1 MCLVCDR
8 LFSWASTL
16 NQTKTQSHSSTR
28 RALLGA
34 VGALPLAS
42 ALALSGVAHASTP
55 PQPENVLNPDQAL
68 ERLMAGNARY
78 VSGKSTPVNF
88 SATRQVL
95 SGGQNP
101 YACLVSCADSRI
113 GPEYCFD
120 EGRGDLFVTRVAGN
134 FVNTDILAS
143 LEYGTAVLGAPL
155 IMVLGHTSCGAI
167 GAAVQ
172 AYTENASFPG
182 HIQALT
188 TALAPAVRQ
197 AAQSAK
203 GDALVAAATKD
214 NVRLNVTMLTESNP
228 IISDR
233 VAKGKLKIVGG
244 IYDLKTGR
252 VDLVS

>member
-1 MCLVCDR
+1 MCFICNR
-8 LFSWASTL
+8 LSL
-16 NQTKTQSHSSTR
+16 DSSAKNTPKSVSR

-34 VGALPLAS
+34 LGALPIAG
-42 ALALSGVAHASTP
+42 ALSLSGKAQASP
-55 PQPENVLNPDQAL
+55 APIPRNVLNPDQAL

-78 VSGKSTPVNF
+78 VAGQTTPVNF
-88 SATRQVL
+88 APTRQAL
-95 SGGQNP
+95 AGGQNP

-113 GPEYCFD
+113 VPEYCFD

-143 LEYGTAVLGAPL
+143 LEYGTAVLGTPL

-188 TALAPAVRQ
+188 TALAPAVRL
-197 AAQSAK
+197 ASQSAK
-203 GDALVAAATKD
+203 GDALVAAATTE
-214 NVRLNVTMLTESNP
+214 NVRLNVKMLTESNP

-233 VAKGKLKIVGG
+233 VAKGQLKIVGG
-244 IYDLKTGR
+244 VYDLETGR
-252 VDLVS
+252 VDLVA

>member
-8 LFSWASTL
+8 LSLGTA
-16 NQTKTQSHSSTR
+16 TKTRSHSSSR

-34 VGALPLAS
+34 FGALPLVG
-42 ALALSGVAHASTP
+42 ALSLSAAAHASAP

-78 VSGKSTPVNF
+78 VAGKTAPINF
-88 SATRQVL
+88 ATTRQALV
-95 SGGQNP
+95 GGQNP
-101 YACLVSCADSRI
+101 YACLLSCADSRI
-113 GPEYCFD
+113 GPEFCFD

-155 IMVLGHTSCGAI
+155 IMVLGHTKCGAI

-197 AAQSAK
+197 AAKSAK

-214 NVRLNVTMLTESNP
+214 NVRLNVKMLTESNP

-244 IYDLKTGR
+244 IYDLVTGQ

>member
-1 MCLVCDR
+1 
-8 LFSWASTL
+8 
-16 NQTKTQSHSSTR
+16 
-28 RALLGA
+28 LGA
-34 VGALPLAS
+34 FGALPLVGAVS
-42 ALALSGVAHASTP
+42 LSTAAHASAP

-78 VSGKSTPVNF
+78 VAGKTAPINF
-88 SATRQVL
+88 ATTRQAL
-95 SGGQNP
+95 AGGQNP
-101 YACLVSCADSRI
+101 YACLLSCADSRI
-113 GPEYCFD
+113 GPEFCFD

-155 IMVLGHTSCGAI
+155 IMVLGHTKCGAI

-197 AAQSAK
+197 AAKSAK

-214 NVRLNVTMLTESNP
+214 NVRLNVKMLTESNP

-244 IYDLKTGR
+244 IYDLVTGQ

>member
-1 MCLVCDR
+1 MCLVCDP
-8 LFSWASTL
+8 LSFGAA
-16 NQTKTQSHSSTR
+16 TKTQSHSSSR
-28 RALLGA
+28 RTLLGA
-34 VGALPLAS
+34 LGAMPLVGAPS
-42 ALALSGVAHASTP
+42 LSDAAHASAP

-78 VSGKSTPVNF
+78 VSGKTTSIDFAT
-88 SATRQVL
+88 TRQAL
-95 SGGQNP
+95 AGGQNP
-101 YACLVSCADSRI
+101 YACLLSCADSRI
-113 GPEYCFD
+113 GPEFCFD

-172 AYTENASFPG
+172 AYTENADFPG

-197 AAQSAK
+197 AAKSDK

-214 NVRLNVTMLTESNP
+214 NVRLNVKMLTESNP

-244 IYDLKTGR
+244 IYDLETGR

>member
-1 MCLVCDR
+1 MCFICNRISQVIP
-8 LFSWASTL
+8 S
-16 NQTKTQSHSSTR
+16 NQKPQSLSR
-28 RALLGA
+28 RSLLGA
-34 VGALPLAS
+34 FGALPLVG
-42 ALALSGVAHASTP
+42 ALSLSTAAHASAP

-78 VSGKSTPVNF
+78 VAGKTVPINF
-88 SATRQVL
+88 ATTRQAL
-95 SGGQNP
+95 AGGQNP

-113 GPEYCFD
+113 GPEFCFD

-197 AAQSAK
+197 AAKSAK

-214 NVRLNVTMLTESNP
+214 NVRLNVKMLTESNP

-244 IYDLKTGR
+244 IYDLVTGQ

>member
-8 LFSWASTL
+8 LSLGSA
-16 NQTKTQSHSSTR
+16 TKTHSHSSSR

-34 VGALPLAS
+34 FGALPLVG
-42 ALALSGVAHASTP
+42 ALSLSTAAHASAP

-78 VSGKSTPVNF
+78 VAGKTVPINF
-88 SATRQVL
+88 ATTRQAL
-95 SGGQNP
+95 AGGQNP

-113 GPEYCFD
+113 GPEFCFD

-197 AAQSAK
+197 AAKSAK

-214 NVRLNVTMLTESNP
+214 NVRLNVKMLTESNP

-244 IYDLKTGR
+244 IYDLVTGQ

>member
-1 MCLVCDR
+1 MCFICNRISQVIP
-8 LFSWASTL
+8 S
-16 NQTKTQSHSSTR
+16 NQKPQSLSR
-28 RALLGA
+28 RSLLGA
-34 VGALPLAS
+34 VGALPLAG
-42 ALALSGVAHASTP
+42 ALALSGVANASAP
-55 PQPENVLNPDQAL
+55 PRPENVLNPDQAL

-78 VSGKSTPVNF
+78 VAGKTAPINF
-88 SATRQVL
+88 ATTRQAL
-95 SGGQNP
+95 AGGQNP
-101 YACLVSCADSRI
+101 YACLLSCADSRI
-113 GPEYCFD
+113 GPEFCFD

-197 AAQSAK
+197 AAKSAK

-214 NVRLNVTMLTESNP
+214 NVRLNVKMLTESNP

-244 IYDLKTGR
+244 IYDLVTGQ

>member
-1 MCLVCDR
+1 MCFICNR
-8 LFSWASTL
+8 LSLGSSA
-16 NQTKTQSHSSTR
+16 NQKPRSLSR
-28 RALLGA
+28 RSLLGA

-42 ALALSGVAHASTP
+42 ALALSGTAQASVP

-78 VSGKSTPVNF
+78 VSGKTTPVNF
-88 SATRQVL
+88 AATRQAL
-95 SGGQNP
+95 AGGQNP
-101 YACLVSCADSRI
+101 YACLLSCADSRI
-113 GPEYCFD
+113 GPEFCFD
-120 EGRGDLFVTRVAGN
+120 EGRGDLFVARVAGN

-172 AYTENASFPG
+172 AYTENADFPG

-188 TALAPAVRQ
+188 TALAPAVRL
-197 AAQSAK
+197 ATQSAK
-203 GDALVAAATKD
+203 GDALILAATRD
-214 NVRLNVTMLTESNP
+214 NVRLNVIKLRESNP
-228 IISDR
+228 IISER
-233 VAKGKLKIVGG
+233 VNQGKLKIVGG
-244 IYDLKTGR
+244 IYELETGR

>member
-1 MCLVCDR
+1 MCFICDR
-8 LFSWASTL
+8 LTP
-16 NQTKTQSHSSTR
+16 NSSAKNTPKSVSR

-34 VGALPLAS
+34 LGALPVAG
-42 ALALSGVAHASTP
+42 ALSLSGNVQASP
-55 PQPENVLNPDQAL
+55 APIPRNVLNPDQAL

-78 VSGKSTPVNF
+78 VAGQTTPVNF
-88 SATRQVL
+88 ASTRQAL
-95 SGGQNP
+95 AGGQNP

-143 LEYGTAVLGAPL
+143 LEFGTAVLGAPL

-167 GAAVQ
+167 VAAVK

-188 TALAPAVRQ
+188 TALAPAVRL
-197 AAQSAK
+197 ASQSAK
-203 GDALVAAATKD
+203 GDTLVAAATKD
-214 NVRLNVTMLTESNP
+214 NVRLNVKMLTESNP

-233 VAKGKLKIVGG
+233 VAKGQLKIVGG
-244 IYDLKTGR
+244 VYDLETGR
-252 VDLVS
+252 VELVA

>member
-1 MCLVCDR
+1 VCIVCDQ
-8 LFSWASTL
+8 L
-16 NQTKTQSHSSTR
+16 SSEGKLKSSPKSSSR
-28 RALLGA
+28 RAWLGA
-34 VGALPLAS
+34 MGALPFAG
-42 ALALSGVAHASTP
+42 ALSMAGVAQASTP
-55 PQPENVLNPDQAL
+55 PIPANVLTPDQAL

-78 VSGKSTPVNF
+78 VSGQTTPVNF
-88 SATRQVL
+88 ATTRDAL
-95 SGGQNP
+95 SRGQNP

-167 GAAVQ
+167 DAAVQ
-172 AYTENASFPG
+172 AYTDNASFPG

-197 AAQSAK
+197 ATRSAQGK
-203 GDALVAAATKD
+203 ALVAAATQD
-214 NVRLNVTMLTESNP
+214 NVRLNVKKLTESNP
-228 IISDR
+228 IISER
-233 VAKGKLKIVGG
+233 VAKGQLKIVGG
-244 IYDLKTGR
+244 IYDLETGR
-252 VDLVS
+252 VNLVS